1 MKLKRAIALRISNL
15 MIKNKIPSQYDLCKR
30 AGLTESTLR
39 NIINEVHETV
49 NILTLIRICDG
60 MNTTLQEFFN
70 DDLFKRNNLDIE

>member
-1 MKLKRAIALRISNL
+1 MKIKRAIALRISNV
-15 MIKNKIPSQYDLCKR
+15 MIKNKIPSQYAVCKN

-60 MNTTLQEFFN
+60 LKITIQDFFN
-70 DDLFKRNNLDIE
+70 DDLFKRENLDIE

>member
-15 MIKNKIPSQYDLCKR
+15 MIKNKIKSQYDLCNR

-60 MNTTLQEFFN
+60 MNTTIQEFFN
-70 DDLFKRNNLDIE
+70 DDLFKRENLDID

>member
-1 MKLKRAIALRISNL
+1 MKLKRAVALRISNL
-15 MIKNKIPSQYDLCKR
+15 MIKNKIKSQYELCKR

-60 MNTTLQEFFN
+60 MNISIQEFFN
-70 DDLFKRNNLDIE
+70 DDLFKRENLDID